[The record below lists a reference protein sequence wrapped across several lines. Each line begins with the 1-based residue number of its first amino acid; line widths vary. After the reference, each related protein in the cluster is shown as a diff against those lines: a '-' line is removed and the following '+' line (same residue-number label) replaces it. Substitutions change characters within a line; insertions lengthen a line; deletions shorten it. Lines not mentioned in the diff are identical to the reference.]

1 MPAKIRL
8 FLIFSLLTL
17 IFIANCSLRPPLI
30 FQNQTLEEEPFL
42 EYDAYTQ
49 QDILYSET
57 TSSSDEHVKQVIA
70 ALNALD
76 FSVDSCV
83 SSENYV
89 FVRTPFTFKKDY
101 FRTPKH
107 YYLKISLL
115 IEVPRKSGLALQ
127 IKYAVCTTCARCEQ
141 WYCDELPAWADLE
154 KYRISEQIQRLIFD
168 FKQKLKTLQQNS

>member
-8 FLIFSLLTL
+8 SLIFSLLTL
-17 IFIANCSLRPPLI
+17 IVIANCSFRPPLI
-30 FQNQTLEEEPFL
+30 FQNQTPEEEPFL

-57 TSSSDEHVKQVIA
+57 TSSSDEQVKQVIA

-89 FVRTPFTFKKDY
+89 FVRTPFTFQKDY

-107 YYLKISLL
+107 HYLKISLL

-168 FKQKLKTLQQNS
+168 FKQKLKILQQNS